1 MEAYMNAKTCL
12 TNMLDHYRA
21 NQTEGNTIEVG
32 RTIEVELA
40 SHGNY
45 SHGHSPGGA
54 QDHNASRPNIT
65 IEYTHHL

>member
-12 TNMLDHYRA
+12 TNILDHYRA
-21 NQTEGNTIEVG
+21 NQTEGNTIEVD
-32 RTIEVELA
+32 RTVEVELA

-45 SHGHSPGGA
+45 SHGGA